1 MAQVRQFTPAT
12 RSILV
17 VEDRGDVRQGLLQLF
32 DLYGYHA
39 SGVATGEE
47 ALDVLNAAP
56 REFGLVLLDLSLAG
70 RLSGYDV
77 RKQLL
82 ADPHLAQVP
91 TVVITG
97 CEPPAAERAALRTDG
112 WVEKPFRFDALLAVV
127 QAFVQPTPAA
137 AHPGTFG
144 PTPGVPRLKRASG

>member
-1 MAQVRQFTPAT
+1 MAQIRHFTPAA

-32 DLYGYHA
+32 DLYGYDA

-47 ALDVLNAAP
+47 ALAMLNAAP
-56 REFGLVLLDLSLAG
+56 REFGLVLLDLALAG
-70 RLSGYDV
+70 RLSGFDV
-77 RKQLL
+77 RKRLL
-82 ADPHLAQVP
+82 ADPHLAQLP

-112 WVEKPFRFDALLAVV
+112 WVEKPFRFDALRAVID
-127 QAFVQPTPAA
+127 AFVQPTPAA
-137 AHPGTFG
+137 ARPGTFA
-144 PTPGVPRLKRASG
+144 PTPAAPRLKRASG